1 MIGVFMVVLIGF
13 MALLFIA
20 TRPVSDERNHPGG
33 AILDLE
39 EDPPKSLT

>member
-1 MIGVFMVVLIGF
+1 MNVFIGVLIGL

-20 TRPVSDERNHPGG
+20 TRPVRDERTHPGG

-39 EDPPKSLT
+39 EDPLKSVT